1 MSDDEDDMIE
11 SVNVSGGGGG
21 GGGGGEEQETEKTTS
36 LTHSFNT
43 FSSQVLHDPETG
55 EALYGSVRQIKM
67 QLGF

>member
-11 SVNVSGGGGG
+11 SVSVSG

>member
-11 SVNVSGGGGG
+11 SVSVSGG